1 MNLAEKLGKTLDE
14 IMEISTL
21 EFQMWIAY
29 TELKS
34 EVQEELRKRAI

>member
-1 MNLAEKLGKTLDE
+1 MTIAEKLGKNVGE

-29 TELKS
+29 FELKNELES
-34 EVQEELRKRAI
+34 ESMKRAN